1 MDAPHAD
8 RGQRPDPPDARRG
21 QADDVDLV
29 VVERLATIDGSAA
42 DVWSCVSR
50 PGELARWLDLELR
63 GDTGEERPLAPG
75 AALSA
80 ADPDGTV
87 RHLLVSEVEEGRRI
101 AWHWW
106 REGGELSAVEIT
118 LAPLDAG
125 CTAVRVVETLARAG
139 AGAGGRASASVVDGL
154 EAGWDE
160 ALSTLGR
167 RLSRKLGVA

>member
-8 RGQRPDPPDARRG
+8 RGPHPDPYDARRG
-21 QADDVDLV
+21 QADEVEV
-29 VVERLATIDGSAA
+29 VAVERLVTVDGSAA
-42 DVWSCVSR
+42 DVWRCVSR

-63 GDTGEERPLAPG
+63 GDTGEERPLGPG

-80 ADPDGTV
+80 VDPDGTV

-106 REGGELSAVEIT
+106 REGGELSAVEII

-139 AGAGGRASASVVDGL
+139 AGAGGRACASVVDGPGA
-154 EAGWDE
+154 EWDE
-160 ALSTLGR
+160 ALSALGR